1 MRARRSTRWR
11 PCSLQIL
18 GRIDVRVVRGIAVTG
33 GLGLGPAYYV
43 ACRVPHV
50 SEARIKS
57 GDVRREV
64 QRFNRA
70 LQRAKSDLEAIRKRG
85 LRRLE
90 GRVLEIFDA
99 QILMV
104 DDRELYRQVTSAI
117 RTELVTAEWAYHR
130 QVQSVLAVL
139 RKSRDEYLRQM
150 EADISTVARRVI
162 QYLLG
167 FKQVTLA
174 ELASPS
180 VLLAEQLSPA
190 DLVQLPRK
198 NVLGIVTRTGSR
210 TDHTSLV
217 ARSLGIPAVVG
228 ASGDIKP
235 ARKGQRVLVDAEE
248 GRVIFS
254 PGPSELDGYRAFE
267 ASALERARQS
277 EAWAGRVAATS
288 DGHKICLRANLEL
301 VNESDFALRCG
312 AEGVGLFRTEFLFI
326 SAERLPDERAQ
337 MKAYAAL
344 ARRFAP
350 DPVVLRVYD
359 LGGDKLF
366 HSHRSELEPNPAL
379 GWRAVRLLLDRPAL
393 FKTQLRAMYRVAHE
407 FGNVSILFPMV
418 SGLAEW
424 QRILKVTQEVQAEL
438 KRDGASDAR
447 HVPLGVMV
455 EVPALALDA
464 GSVAGE
470 CDFFSVGTNDLV
482 QYMLAVDR
490 QNPKVAGRFQP
501 YHPAVLRTLEQ
512 VTRVAH
518 AHEIPVSIC
527 GDLASDLLALPLLL
541 GLGFDELSTVPGAIP
556 QIKAVLRDFS
566 LEEARAL
573 TRQILGL
580 KTASEIISLLKATW
594 KTWNRRSRQ
603 KDHA

>member
-1 MRARRSTRWR
+1 
-11 PCSLQIL
+11 
-18 GRIDVRVVRGIAVTG
+18 VTG
-33 GLGLGPAYYV
+33 GLACGPAFYV
-43 ACRVPHV
+43 ESRVPHM
-50 SEARIKS
+50 SEARIKP
-57 GDVRREV
+57 GEVRREV

-70 LQRAKSDLEAIRKRG
+70 LHRAKRDLQAIRKRG

-99 QILMV
+99 QLLML
-104 DDRELYRQVTSAI
+104 DDRELYHQVTTAI
-117 RTELVTAEWAYHR
+117 RTDRVKAEWAYHR
-130 QVQSVLAVL
+130 QVEAALAVL

-150 EADISTVARRVI
+150 EADISAVSRRVI

-174 ELASPS
+174 ELVQPS

-198 NVLGIVTRTGSR
+198 KVLGIVTRTGSR
-210 TDHTSLV
+210 TDHTALV

-228 ASGDIKP
+228 AADDIQP
-235 ARKGQRVLVDAEE
+235 QRKGQRVLVDAEE

-254 PGPSELDGYRAFE
+254 PGKAELEWYRAFTRQ
-267 ASALERARQS
+267 AGLRARES
-277 EAWAGRVAATS
+277 AVWAEREAVTA
-288 DGHKICLRANLEL
+288 DGHRVCLRANLEL

-312 AEGVGLFRTEFLFI
+312 AQGVGLFRTEFLFI
-326 SAERLPDERAQ
+326 SAERLPDEAAQ
-337 MKAYAAL
+337 IEAYSEL
-344 ARRFAP
+344 ASRFAP
-350 DPVVLRVYD
+350 ETVVLRVYD

-366 HSHRSELEPNPAL
+366 YSHRPEFEPNPAM

-393 FKTQLRAMYRVAHE
+393 FKTQLSAMYKVAYR

-418 SGLAEW
+418 SSLAEW
-424 QRILKVTQEVQAEL
+424 HRIKAVTQEVQDDLLAQKL
-438 KRDGASDAR
+438 SSKK

-455 EVPALALDA
+455 EVPALALEAD
-464 GSVAGE
+464 SVAGE

-490 QNPKVAGRFQP
+490 QNPKVAGRYQP
-501 YHPAVLRTLEQ
+501 FHPAVLRTLQ
-512 VTRVAH
+512 HVTHSAH
-518 AHEIPVSIC
+518 THGISVSIC

-556 QIKAVLRDFS
+556 QIKAVLRDFTMD
-566 LEEARAL
+566 EARAL
-573 TRQILGL
+573 TRQVLSL
-580 KTASEIISLLKATW
+580 KTGSEMITLLKATW

-603 KDHA
+603 KGSA